1 MNPSSS
7 TPTPAASRD
16 HVDHDLLLIAAHAAG
31 DTDGVDR
38 ERAEAQLARCAEC
51 AALHADLISIA
62 AATRILPA
70 PVRTRDFRLS
80 PEAASGA
87 SRRGLRSLDRLFG
100 APGLGWGRP
109 LAGALTTLGLAGLL
123 VSAAP
128 VLSLAFGTGDAPVLS
143 TVGSSA
149 GAAPQAEG
157 GSAAAAPSSA
167 AANDGAR
174 AAASAASTAAPAAP
188 VAGVAAPGPTQPA
201 AVALPAASSAS
212 SAADTSKGRTEAK
225 PGGSAFASEGPPPS
239 PVPAWVPW
247 LAAGSTLVLIAGLSL
262 FAIRRQVD
270 RWM

>member
-31 DTDGVDR
+31 DTEGVDR
-38 ERAEAQLARCAEC
+38 ERAEAQFARCAEC

-80 PEAASGA
+80 PDAASGA

-157 GSAAAAPSSA
+157 GSAAAAPSS

-270 RWM
+270 RGI